1 MLFRDLRLINRR
13 SRCFNSWAYARQFF
27 TTKIPARRK
36 YIFLTGRCPEGGVMK
51 RRYDTTFI
59 IDGNLPDTER
69 QALIERF
76 AATLRRSGGDV
87 EQIIRWGLRTLA
99 YTINKRSHGYYVI
112 FYYLAEPSVIAAFER
127 ELRLNEFI
135 LRYMTLVYEGKHPEY
150 IRDEGASDTE
160 TSKVSAVSGEESA
173 DEDEDEDAID
183 SIDDDEMESD
193 LGIDE
198 DDADDEADSTDK
210 EKE

>member
-1 MLFRDLRLINRR
+1 
-13 SRCFNSWAYARQFF
+13 
-27 TTKIPARRK
+27 
-36 YIFLTGRCPEGGVMK
+36 MK

>member
-1 MLFRDLRLINRR
+1 
-13 SRCFNSWAYARQFF
+13 
-27 TTKIPARRK
+27 
-36 YIFLTGRCPEGGVMK
+36 MK

-59 IDGNLPDTER
+59 IDGNLPDSER

-76 AATLRRSGGDV
+76 AATLRRSGGEID
-87 EQIIRWGLRTLA
+87 QIIRWGLRSLA

-112 FYYLAEPSVIAAFER
+112 FYYLAEPAVIAAFER

-150 IRDEGASDTE
+150 IRDEGSSDAEAAKISAASI
-160 TSKVSAVSGEESA
+160 EESA
-173 DEDEDEDAID
+173 ADDDDDDAVDAID
-183 SIDDDEMESD
+183 EDEMESD
-193 LGIDE
+193 LGIDA